1 MAFHSRVVRE
11 YNLPDSFSAV
21 LQRAMD
27 GGGGGGDTP
36 EAGDQRL
43 YSSNPDWEGRR
54 LGGSLH
60 YVGWDNLP
68 SLPSDQPLSDVM
80 PDIALAGAFSGLSL
94 SRSVPSHPGLST
106 PPSPAPHPSLSPDV
120 LEVGAR
126 WSPRSSGARSVPHS
140 YRHGPSH
147 MFL

>member
-1 MAFHSRVVRE
+1 
-11 YNLPDSFSAV
+11 
-21 LQRAMD
+21 MD
-27 GGGGGGDTP
+27 GGGGDTP
-36 EAGDQRL
+36 EGGDQRL

-68 SLPSDQPLSDVM
+68 SLPPDQPLSDVM